1 MNIKEKLAVQLYSV
15 RKEMERDL
23 EGTLRKIHEI
33 GFHYVQL
40 DGMRG
45 NDSREVRC
53 LLQKYEL
60 KVIGMHIK
68 HDRFMNDLVASL
80 KKLISLIVKLFL
92 TNILKKRTKRQRAT
106 WQQKRR

>member
-68 HDRFMNDLVASL
+68 HDRFMNDLDGIIEEAYFFDC
-80 KKLISLIVKLFL
+80 KTFL